1 MRACGHVGTRG
12 GVLAGARR
20 APVVSGLQQQLFP
33 ATQHN
38 TVDAQIRLLMNA
50 VSMAHDPCRDQAARR
65 GPVLRV
71 AREAVRRAPHAR
83 GARTCARRPDMRAQA
98 LGHGGDHRNSDGRET
113 RAPIGYVDTWPGER
127 RLGTWTLGPV
137 PRSEKLHR
145 RSKSGGGRVSG
156 GGVGRRR
163 LSHGRCLES
172 WCVAWCVVRAACAV
186 RDAAAAHPARIT
198 IALHTHVACHIA
210 HTMLLCMRK
219 CLCHTSCIV
228 HTALCQV

>member
-1 MRACGHVGTRG
+1 MQSAWRTIHVGTRRRVVARG
-12 GVLAGARR
+12 CASRARR
-20 APVVSGLQQQLFP
+20 
-33 ATQHN
+33 
-38 TVDAQIRLLMNA
+38 
-50 VSMAHDPCRDQAARR
+50 C
-65 GPVLRV
+65 
-71 AREAVRRAPHAR
+71 AVRRTHAAHGHAR
-83 GARTCARRPDMRAQA
+83 AGPTCARRLWGMGAITGTQTDEKHERR
-98 LGHGGDHRNSDGRET
+98 LGTSTLG
-113 RAPIGYVDTWPGER
+113 PGER
-127 RLGTWTLGPV
+127 RLGTWTLDPV

-145 RSKSGGGRVSG
+145 RSKSGGARVSG